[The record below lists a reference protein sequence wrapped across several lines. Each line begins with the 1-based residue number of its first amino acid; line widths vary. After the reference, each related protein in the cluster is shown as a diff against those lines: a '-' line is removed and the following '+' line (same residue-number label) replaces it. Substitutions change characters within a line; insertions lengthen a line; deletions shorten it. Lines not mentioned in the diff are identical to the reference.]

1 MTGMTDRAAELDRM
15 TDHQAII
22 SLEREFPTWMV
33 WREGVGR
40 WLNSCF
46 ARSHATDAG
55 VSGEDW
61 ADLRDQI
68 IRATAE
74 QPCPEHAER
83 QHDGLSPTVIRG
95 SSPSHDRAGMAESPS
110 RLR

>member
-1 MTGMTDRAAELDRM
+1 M

-22 SLEREFPTWMV
+22 SLEREFAGWMV
-33 WREGVGR
+33 WREGRGR

-68 IRATAE
+68 IRATAA
-74 QPCPEHAER
+74 QSPGEHAET
-83 QHDGLSPTVIRG
+83 QHD
-95 SSPSHDRAGMAESPS
+95 
-110 RLR
+110 

>member
-1 MTGMTDRAAELDRM
+1 MADRAAELDHM
-15 TDHQAII
+15 TDHQAIM
-22 SLEREFPTWMV
+22 SLEREFPSWMV
-33 WREGVGR
+33 WREGLGQ

-68 IRATAE
+68 VRAEAKAA
-74 QPCPEHAER
+74 QSRPE
-83 QHDGLSPTVIRG
+83 
-95 SSPSHDRAGMAESPS
+95 AG
-110 RLR
+110 